1 MGTIAEDMRM
11 VALRNGTKEP
21 HGLVK
26 IISRRME
33 ELLNTGTAGVCAL
46 NELLER
52 CKDENAPMS
61 LESSRLLRK
70 ALLLDSEGGLH
81 GSVRNIVLSA
91 ALARTDDFSIGS
103 PLLEAA

>member
-1 MGTIAEDMRM
+1 MGTIAEDMEM

-21 HGLVK
+21 HGLIK
-26 IISRRME
+26 TISCRME
-33 ELLNTGTAGVCAL
+33 ELVSMGTIGICAL

-52 CKDENAPMS
+52 CKDESAPVNP
-61 LESSRLLRK
+61 EASRLLRK
-70 ALLLDSEGGLH
+70 ALLLDREGGLH

-103 PLLEAA
+103 PLLQAA